1 MSATASPDEIVRS
14 VRNAVSP
21 SPAGLQARR
30 LRLRHRLLVIG
41 GRILFFLLF
50 VVAWQIASNLSG
62 PLFLCSPLTVLQQLI
77 AWTKDGTLWFNTQ
90 ITLEETILG
99 LIFGVLAGIVAG
111 FLLGLQQVLGEILDP
126 FVVALYSIP
135 KVALAPLFILWF
147 GFGLEMKVMVAAATV
162 FFIVFFNTLTGV
174 RNVDQN
180 LIDAVRLMGGKQRDI
195 MFKVVIPSTTGYV
208 FTGLHMAVPYALI
221 GAVIGEVISE
231 NRGLG
236 YLINNSA
243 SQFNPAGVFAALV
256 VLTII
261 ACILNA
267 IVDFMDAR
275 TSRWKM
281 GMRMAGKIIPQ

>member
-1 MSATASPDEIVRS
+1 V
-14 VRNAVSP
+14 
-21 SPAGLQARR
+21 
-30 LRLRHRLLVIG
+30 
-41 GRILFFLLF
+41 
-50 VVAWQIASNLSG
+50 
-62 PLFLCSPLTVLQQLI
+62 
-77 AWTKDGTLWFNTQ
+77 
-90 ITLEETILG
+90 
-99 LIFGVLAGIVAG
+99 
-111 FLLGLQQVLGEILDP
+111 
-126 FVVALYSIP
+126 
-135 KVALAPLFILWF
+135 
-147 GFGLEMKVMVAAATV
+147 TV

-275 TSRWKM
+275 TSRWKA

>member
-1 MSATASPDEIVRS
+1 MSTTASPDEIVQPVQS
-14 VRNAVSP
+14 ITAHSQA
-21 SPAGLQARR
+21 SLQARR
-30 LRLRHRLLVIG
+30 MRRRQRLLVIG
-41 GRILFFLLF
+41 GRIFFFIVLL
-50 VVAWQIASNLSG
+50 VVWQIASMLAG
-62 PLFLCSPLTVLQQLI
+62 PLFISTPLAVLQQLV
-77 AWTKDGTLWFNTQ
+77 AWLKDGTLWFNTQ
-90 ITLEETILG
+90 ITLEETLLG
-99 LIFGVLAGIVAG
+99 LLFGVTAGIVAG

-147 GFGLEMKVMVAAATV
+147 GFGLEMKVMVAAVTV

-208 FTGLHMAVPYALI
+208 FSGLHMAVPYALI

-243 SQFNPAGVFAALV
+243 SQFDPAGVFAALV
-256 VLTII
+256 TLTVI

-267 IVDFMDAR
+267 LVDLMDRR
-275 TSRWKM
+275 TSRWKA
-281 GMRMAGKIIPQ
+281 GMHTTGKIIPQ